1 MHGLILK
8 SVMLVS
14 TATELKGPLEL
25 RDKEVTRQLGY
36 QMLSHNANIP

>member
-14 TATELKGPLEL
+14 TAELEGPLEL
-25 RDKEVTRQLGY
+25 RDKEVARQLGY